1 MPTWG
6 YCVPVLPKL
15 ETKSKVTMKIIH
27 SEKRGDQICFLT
39 QIGPHRSFTPSFG
52 FALPAPSL
60 LPVFFINSSLDRTKS
75 CNSCELILSFI
86 EWDPGLLTTLYL
98 HSNWGSN
105 RDYRVKLRPRDRVI
119 FKDNS
124 RLPYRLSLAN
134 FFPCNAGLVA
144 GVYAGMEYGMER
156 VRGKSDWVN

>member
-1 MPTWG
+1 
-6 YCVPVLPKL
+6 
-15 ETKSKVTMKIIH
+15 
-27 SEKRGDQICFLT
+27 
-39 QIGPHRSFTPSFG
+39 
-52 FALPAPSL
+52 
-60 LPVFFINSSLDRTKS
+60 
-75 CNSCELILSFI
+75 
-86 EWDPGLLTTLYL
+86 LLTTLYL